1 MGLSKSN
8 RVMPAAAAPK
18 PNPANLSREHALFMA
33 KAAEQAERYE
43 EMVAYMKRIVDL
55 CENSNEMAAS
65 DGGAEGNR
73 GVEERNLI
81 SVGYKNMMSVRR
93 TAWRTVQQYEDKR
106 ESTKCPQDYITS
118 YKDKISNEVF
128 ELIDEVIENIVN
140 VFTEGPK
147 KASDTEVL
155 VFFRKMKGD
164 YNRYGAEIT
173 TGEKREKYKN
183 AALKAY
189 EEANAADLPTTNP
202 IRLGLALNFSVFYY
216 EICEEREQASKLA
229 KQAFDDAIDH
239 LDTLSE
245 EAYKDS
251 TLIMQLLKDNLTLW
265 NESGGDSDND
275 IHVEEV
281 DGQD

>member
-1 MGLSKSN
+1 
-8 RVMPAAAAPK
+8 MPAAAAPK

-55 CENSNEMAAS
+55 CENGNEMAAS

-93 TAWRTVQQYEDKR
+93 TAWRTVQQYEDKK
-106 ESTKCPQDYITS
+106 EATKCPGELITQ
-118 YKDKISNEVF
+118 YKDTISQEVF
-128 ELIDEVIENIVN
+128 DLIDEVIKNIVN

-147 KASDTEVL
+147 KATDTEVL

-173 TGEKREKYKN
+173 SGAKREAYKE

-189 EEANAADLPTTNP
+189 NEANTDDLPTTNP

-216 EICEEREQASKLA
+216 EICEEREKASQLA
-229 KQAFDDAIDH
+229 KNAFDEAIDH

-265 NESGGDSDND
+265 NESGADSGDDL
-275 IHVEEV
+275 HVEEV
-281 DGQD
+281 EAE

>member
-1 MGLSKSN
+1 MGDTSAIPKKMAS
-8 RVMPAAAAPK
+8 PK
-18 PNPANLSREHALFMA
+18 PDPATLDRDAALFMA

-55 CENSNEMAAS
+55 CENGNEMAAS
-65 DGGAEGNR
+65 EGGEGGNR

-93 TAWRTVQQYEDKR
+93 TAWRTVQQY
-106 ESTKCPQDYITS
+106 
-118 YKDKISNEVF
+118 KDTISKEVF
-128 ELIDEVIENIVN
+128 DLITEVITNIVN
-140 VFTEGPK
+140 VFVDGPK
-147 KASDTEVL
+147 KAKDVEVL
-155 VFFRKMKGD
+155 VFFRKMEGD

-173 TGEKREKYKN
+173 SGDKREAYKQ

-189 EEANAADLPTTNP
+189 EDANNKATEDLPTTNP

-216 EICEEREQASKLA
+216 EICEEREKATQLA

-239 LDTLSE
+239 LDPLSE

-265 NESGGDSDND
+265 NESDEHSDD
-275 IHVEEV
+275 IEVEEV
-281 DGQD
+281 MEDA

>member
-1 MGLSKSN
+1 MGLRNSKKMAS
-8 RVMPAAAAPK
+8 PK
-18 PNPANLSREHALFMA
+18 PDPATLDRDAALFMA

-55 CENSNEMAAS
+55 CESGNEMAA
-65 DGGAEGNR
+65 DEQGGSEARNR
-73 GVEERNLI
+73 GVEER
-81 SVGYKNMMSVRR
+81 NMMSVRR
-93 TAWRTVQQYEDKR
+93 TAWRTVQQYEEKGG
-106 ESTKCPQDYITS
+106 TKCPPELITQ
-118 YKDKISNEVF
+118 YKDTISKEVF
-128 ELIDEVIENIVN
+128 DLITEVITNIVN
-140 VFTEGPK
+140 VFVDGPK
-147 KASDTEVL
+147 KAKDVEVL
-155 VFFRKMKGD
+155 VFFRKMEGD

-173 TGEKREKYKN
+173 SGDKREAYKQ

-189 EEANAADLPTTNP
+189 EDANNKATEDLPTTNP

-216 EICEEREQASKLA
+216 EICEEREKATQLA

-265 NESGGDSDND
+265 NESDEHSDD
-275 IHVEEV
+275 IEVEEV
-281 DGQD
+281 MEDA

>member
-1 MGLSKSN
+1 MGANRRRFGNMPTPQPDPATLDRAQALS
-8 RVMPAAAAPK
+8 
-18 PNPANLSREHALFMA
+18 MA

-43 EMVAYMKRIVDL
+43 EMVAYMKRIVDM
-55 CENSNEMAAS
+55 CENGDEMAAS
-65 DGGAEGNR
+65 EGESH

-93 TAWRTVQQYEDKR
+93 TAWRTVQGYEDKR
-106 ESTKCPQDYITS
+106 EATKCPQDN
-118 YKDKISNEVF
+118 ISNEVF

-245 EAYKDS
+245 EAYKD
-251 TLIMQLLKDNLTLW
+251 NPTLW

-281 DGQD
+281 DCQD